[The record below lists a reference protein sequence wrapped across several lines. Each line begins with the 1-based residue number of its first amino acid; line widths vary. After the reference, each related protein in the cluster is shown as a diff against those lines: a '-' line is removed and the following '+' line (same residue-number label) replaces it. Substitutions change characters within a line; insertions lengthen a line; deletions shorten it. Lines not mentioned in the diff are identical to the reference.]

1 MLRLGKMTDYA
12 FIILDVLSEHTE
24 RPLSAQ
30 AVAALSKLPEP
41 TVSKI
46 LKILARADLIYSIRG
61 AGGGYHLS
69 HPINDISVLD
79 VVEAME
85 GRVTMVE
92 CVDSPHTCTVI
103 STCPVQ
109 GRWNGIN
116 AVLRNTLSD
125 WSLNDL
131 KQGRAA

>member
-12 FIILDVLSEHTE
+12 FIILDVLAENTE

-41 TVSKI
+41 SVSKI

-61 AGGGYHLS
+61 AGGGYHL
-69 HPINDISVLD
+69 NRAVKDISVLD

-85 GRVTMVE
+85 GRVAMVE
-92 CVDSPHTCTVI
+92 CVDSPHTCTVVT
-103 STCPVQ
+103 TCPVQ

-116 AVLRNTLSD
+116 AMLRDTLSD
-125 WSLNDL
+125 WSLHDL
-131 KQGRAA
+131 KQGRA

>member
-1 MLRLGKMTDYA
+1 MLKLGKMTDYA
-12 FIILDVLSEHTE
+12 FIILDVLGDNTE

-30 AVAALSKLPEP
+30 AVAAFAKLPEP

-46 LKILARADLIYSIRG
+46 LKMLTRGKLVYSIRG
-61 AGGGYHLS
+61 AGGGYHLNK
-69 HPINDISVLD
+69 PANEITVLD

-85 GRVTMVE
+85 GRVSMVE
-92 CVDSPHTCTVI
+92 CIDSPHTCSI
-103 STCPVQ
+103 GEKCPVQ

-125 WSLNDL
+125 WSLHDL
-131 KQGRAA
+131 KEGRA